1 MQKLFQAVTS
11 SLVRRM
17 NSLVQ
22 RAESA
27 HPGMEDVAAMVY
39 VGDVYA
45 LREQRRRR
53 PTDGWGRYRYSCD
66 SRGCRRL
73 P

>member
-1 MQKLFQAVTS
+1 MRSLLQLTF
-11 SLVRRM
+11 SLVRRI
-17 NSLVQ
+17 NALVA
-22 RAESA
+22 RAVA
-27 HPGMEDVAAMVY
+27 GNPGMGEVAAMVY

-53 PTDGWGRYRYSCD
+53 RADGWGRYRYSCD
-66 SRGCRRL
+66 SDGCRRL

>member
-1 MQKLFQAVTS
+1 MK
-11 SLVRRM
+11 SLLPRLTPSLAQQINTLIRR
-17 NSLVQ
+17 VE
-22 RAESA
+22 AA
-27 HPGMEDVAAMVY
+27 HPGMQDVAAMVY

-53 PTDGWGRYRYSCD
+53 HVDGWGGYRYSCESGD
-66 SRGCRRL
+66 CRRL

>member
-1 MQKLFQAVTS
+1 MRAMFQSVTS
-11 SLVRRM
+11 SLARRI
-17 NSLVQ
+17 NSLVH

-27 HPGMEDVAAMVY
+27 HPGMDDVAAMVY

-45 LREQRRRR
+45 LREQSRRR
-53 PTDGWGRYRYSCD
+53 PSDGWGRYRYTCD
-66 SRGCRRL
+66 SSGCRRL

>member
-1 MQKLFQAVTS
+1 MKALFQDLTS
-11 SLVRRM
+11 SLSRRI
-17 NSLVQ
+17 NALIHH
-22 RAESA
+22 AEA
-27 HPGMEDVAAMVY
+27 VHLDMEDVAAMVY

-53 PTDGWGRYRYSCD
+53 PADGWGRYRYTCD
-66 SRGCRRL
+66 SSGCRRL